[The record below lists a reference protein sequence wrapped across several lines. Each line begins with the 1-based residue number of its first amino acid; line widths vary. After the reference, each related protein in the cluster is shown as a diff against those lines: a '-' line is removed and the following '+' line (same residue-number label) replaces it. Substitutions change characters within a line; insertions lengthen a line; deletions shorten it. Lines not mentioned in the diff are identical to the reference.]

1 MLGSANSDFFFQPGG
16 MEIVTTYI
24 SEAEA
29 TEERR

>member
-1 MLGSANSDFFFQPGG
+1 

-29 TEERR
+29 TEERRGQRGGEEEEEL